1 MRMPCLAAAALAL
14 GLLVVPNAIS
24 AAPVNVLGAR
34 IPLYFDHPENKRA
47 GSLIYR
53 GGLLLASPDRSFGGW
68 SDIAVSAD
76 GSEMLAISDEAHWL
90 GAHLVEWNTWDYAFF
105 DDP

>member
-1 MRMPCLAAAALAL
+1 MKVRALAAAVLAL
-14 GLLVVPNAIS
+14 GLLVAPNATT
-24 AAPVNVLGAR
+24 AAPINVRGAR

-53 GGLLLASPDRSFGGW
+53 GGLLLASPDKGFGGW

-90 GAHLVEWNTWDYAFF
+90 RAHLFYDKEGG
-105 DDP
+105 